1 MGRAM
6 VVAFVLSAALAS
18 TAFAGGWRIYH
29 NAGKGFSIAVPAGW
43 QVVPHATA
51 DVRKLAT
58 RMQAEHR
65 AALAAQLEEIAANR
79 RTQPAVY
86 SFQALQWPAPK
97 GATIPDVTV
106 KVDTVART
114 ARLSVIATQFEK
126 ALGSPKGATVEPPAA
141 VKLPAGAAVRI
152 AGTTRLGPKLHAA
165 YVVYLILRPGRL
177 YSVAFRCLEVQERAE
192 APLFTRIASRFQS
205 IARR

>member
-1 MGRAM
+1 MRRAAL
-6 VVAFVLSAALAS
+6 VALVLSAVLAS
-18 TAFAGGWRIYH
+18 AAIAAGWRTYRD
-29 NAGKGFSIAVPAGW
+29 AEDGFSIAVPAGW

-51 DVRKLAT
+51 DVRALA
-58 RMQAEHR
+58 RRLQAEHR
-65 AALAAQLEEIAANR
+65 TALANQLEEIATSR
-79 RTQPAVY
+79 KTQPAVY
-86 SFQALQWPAPK
+86 RFQALQWPAPK

-106 KVDTVART
+106 RVDTVARA
-114 ARLSVIATQFEK
+114 ARLSVIAAQFEQ
-126 ALGSPKGATVEPPAA
+126 ALGKPRGATVEPPAA